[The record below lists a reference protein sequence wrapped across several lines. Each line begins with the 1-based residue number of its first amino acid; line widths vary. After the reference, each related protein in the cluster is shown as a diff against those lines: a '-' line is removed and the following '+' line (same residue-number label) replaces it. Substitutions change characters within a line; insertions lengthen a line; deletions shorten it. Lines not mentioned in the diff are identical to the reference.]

1 LETGRPAFRAVL
13 LRVRQEPDLTTERFL
28 PVDHGGCDRPE
39 PGRIEIGSTAPR
51 RSGQETKNLQ
61 RSKTMP
67 VILLWGIP
75 TLIVL
80 GGGTYWLMHLH

>member
-1 LETGRPAFRAVL
+1 MEDAT
-13 LRVRQEPDLTTERFL
+13 DLKL
-28 PVDHGGCDRPE
+28 
-39 PGRIEIGSTAPR
+39 GRIEIGPTAPR
-51 RSGQETKNLQ
+51 RPGQDTKNLQ